1 MRSLFFALFVPSLA
15 LAAIPQ
21 PDDAPKPLSPTESA
35 KAFALP
41 TGMKIELIA
50 SEPLIHE
57 PSGVCWDERGRM
69 FVCELHGY
77 NVEGQHDID
86 ELNKSGELDLE
97 VRRIQASEA
106 AKKKAEAE
114 TYGTVKLLLDTDG
127 DGVMDKA
134 EVWADRLPPCYG
146 LAPGNGGI
154 IVACAPDIVFLKDTD
169 GDNKPDVQE
178 KLFTGFGTGALER
191 GINAPTWG
199 PDNWLYFG
207 RGWNGGSI
215 TGPHLA
221 KPVTL
226 PATDFRIRA
235 DGSAI
240 EPVSGSTKT
249 IGMAFTEG
257 GDRFVAT
264 TTHPGLF
271 VTPIPWRYLARNPD
285 AAAPVLDSPASDDTK
300 VYPIAPTHPWRLKRE
315 QHAEYFAFYRK
326 ISLSDAAASGYFT
339 SACSPLVYH
348 DSVLPGLHGHYLV
361 CEPAQNLVHRS
372 EIIRDGTRLRLQRVK
387 SEDHREFLA
396 SRDAWFHPMSLAT
409 TPDGCVAIV
418 DFYREIIEDYSAIPR
433 HLQQQYGVINGRDR
447 GRIWK
452 LVPETKLNSASIN
465 LAALD
470 DATLVKE
477 LSSELSWRRRTAQ
490 RLLVERRARVP
501 SQELAKMVCDQP
513 QGPGAAIAMLYT
525 LEGLGLLS
533 LDLMIT
539 LDNVRSPDVPVHVMR
554 CAEPL
559 FNMNPSKLRENPNM
573 VELSLARYEFREP
586 QAALQA
592 VLSMGQS
599 MSWSA
604 SPTHFASY
612 ARRWG
617 NLPWIDAA
625 VATSTFRGEADVLKE
640 LVLKPGKAA
649 PVMTNLAGII
659 AARGDAKEITESIAA
674 LEAASFQ
681 GKALE
686 VLKLGL
692 EDTKPLASKLD
703 VPAPTAPTAEQIAGW
718 EKRVPEVLAALKQKP
733 DLDAGK
739 VLFQS
744 ICASCHRSHGMGFV
758 VGPDLDAEFQ
768 RAPEVI
774 LRDVL
779 FPSEAARPGYE
790 TMMVKTQRGETLL
803 GVTASDSPT
812 SLTLHLPG
820 GIERTVLRKRAE
832 IRTIRNVSLM
842 PAGLGDALKPDQIA
856 NIITFLRS
864 VPKAP

>member
-1 MRSLFFALFVPSLA
+1 MRHFVLLFCAASA
-15 LAAIPQ
+15 LAVIPH
-21 PDDAPKPLSPTESA
+21 PDDAPRPLSPAESA

-41 TGMKIELIA
+41 PGMKIELIA
-50 SEPLIHE
+50 SEPLIRE

-86 ELNKSGELDLE
+86 ELNKSGELDLQ
-97 VRRIQASEA
+97 VRRIQASEE

-146 LAPGNGGI
+146 IAPGNGGI

-207 RGWNGGSI
+207 RGWAGGAI

-249 IGMAFTEG
+249 IGMAFTES

-361 CEPAQNLVHRS
+361 CEPAQNLVHRA
-372 EIIRDGTRLRLQRVK
+372 EIVRDSTRLRLQRVK
-387 SEDHREFLA
+387 GEEHSEFLA

-409 TPDGCVAIV
+409 SPDGCLAIV

-433 HLQQQYGVINGRDR
+433 HLQQQYGVINGHDR

-452 LVPETKLNSASIN
+452 LVPETLAKSASNN
-465 LAALD
+465 LSALD
-470 DATLVKE
+470 DAALVKE
-477 LSSELSWRRRTAQ
+477 LSSPLSWRRRTAQ
-490 RLLVERRARVP
+490 RLLVERGAKAEP
-501 SQELAKMVCDQP
+501 AALAKIVHDQA
-513 QGPGAAIAMLYT
+513 GDPGAAIAALYT
-525 LEGLGLLS
+525 LEGLGLLNNDVLTS
-533 LDLMIT
+533 L
-539 LDNVRSPDVPVHVMR
+539 NDVQIPEVQVHLLR
-554 CAEPL
+554 CAELYFISDPQAMAER
-559 FNMNPSKLRENPNM
+559 NST
-573 VELSLARYEFREP
+573 VELNLPAMNLTAP
-586 QAALQA
+586 QA
-592 VLSMGQS
+592 VLQATLSLGES
-599 MSWSA
+599 VLVA
-604 SPTHFASY
+604 TNPKILANY
-612 ARRWG
+612 ARSFGQLRWM
-617 NLPWIDAA
+617 DAA
-625 VATSTFRGEADVLKE
+625 IASSAHKQEPSILRE
-640 LVLKPGKAA
+640 LAKAPGKAD

-659 AARGDAKEITESIAA
+659 AARGEAKEITESIAA
-674 LEAASFQ
+674 LEAAAFK

-692 EDTKPLASKLD
+692 EDTKPLASEVD

-718 EKRVPEVLAALKQKP
+718 EKRVPEVLAALQQKP

-739 VLFQS
+739 ALFQS
-744 ICASCHRSHGMGFV
+744 ICAACHRSHGLGV
-758 VGPDLDAEFQ
+758 AVGPDLDAEFL

-803 GVTASDSPT
+803 GITASDSPT
-812 SLTLHLPG
+812 SLTFHLPG
-820 GIERTVLRKRAE
+820 GVERTVLRKRAD

-856 NIITFLRS
+856 NIIAFLRS
-864 VPKAP
+864 VPAKGS

>member
-1 MRSLFFALFVPSLA
+1 MLRQLVSLFFAATAFAV
-15 LAAIPQ
+15 IPH
-21 PDDAPKPLSPTESA
+21 PDDAPKPLSPAGSV

-106 AKKKAEAE
+106 SKKKAEAE

-169 GDNKPDVQE
+169 GDIKPDVQE

-207 RGWNGGSI
+207 RGWIGGSI

-285 AAAPVLDSPASDDTK
+285 AAAPLLDSPASDDTK

-387 SEDHREFLA
+387 GEEHSEFLA

-409 TPDGCVAIV
+409 TPDGCVTIV

-452 LVPETKLNSASIN
+452 LVPETLAKVLSIN
-465 LAALD
+465 LAALN
-470 DATLVKE
+470 DAALVKE

-490 RLLVERRARVP
+490 RVLIERMSPALVPELRQRMESGDTQAMMMLSDLGELSEHDQAVRLLKVGRGMMPEASQLSMALLAGGFNDEGESMEALLGLARDHGD
-501 SQELAKMVCDQP
+501 LRWMD
-513 QGPGAAIAMLYT
+513 AAIASSAHKR
-525 LEGLGLLS
+525 ERAILS
-533 LDLMIT
+533 D
-539 LDNVRSPDVPVHVMR
+539 
-554 CAEPL
+554 
-559 FNMNPSKLRENPNM
+559 
-573 VELSLARYEFREP
+573 LAR
-586 QAALQA
+586 A
-592 VLSMGQS
+592 
-599 MSWSA
+599 
-604 SPTHFASY
+604 
-612 ARRWG
+612 
-617 NLPWIDAA
+617 
-625 VATSTFRGEADVLKE
+625 
-640 LVLKPGKAA
+640 PGKAA

-692 EDTKPLASKLD
+692 EDTKPLVTKVD

-744 ICASCHRSHGMGFV
+744 ICAACHRSHGMGFA

-803 GVTASDSPT
+803 GITASDSPT

-820 GIERTVLRKRAE
+820 GVERTVLRKRSE

-856 NIITFLRS
+856 NIIVFLRS

>member
-1 MRSLFFALFVPSLA
+1 MLRHLISLFVAVTA
-15 LAAIPQ
+15 LAVIPH
-21 PDDAPKPLSPTESA
+21 PDDAPKPLSPAESA

-41 TGMKIELIA
+41 AGIKIELLA

-106 AKKKAEAE
+106 SKKKAEAE
-114 TYGTVKLLLDTDG
+114 TYGTVKLVLDTDG

-235 DGSAI
+235 DGSAV

-348 DSVLPGLHGHYLV
+348 DSMLPGLHGHYLV

-387 SEDHREFLA
+387 GEEHSEFLA

-452 LVPETKLNSASIN
+452 LVPETKPKSASIN

-470 DATLVKE
+470 DAALVKE
-477 LSSELSWRRRTAQ
+477 LSSDLSWRRRTAQ
-490 RLLVERRARVP
+490 RMLIEQKSPALVPELRQRMDSGDTQAMMMLSDLGELSAHDQAMRLLKMGRGMMPEASQFSLALLAGDFTDQDAGSKLLLGLARDHGD
-501 SQELAKMVCDQP
+501 LRWMD
-513 QGPGAAIAMLYT
+513 AAIASSAHKR
-525 LEGLGLLS
+525 ERAILS
-533 LDLMIT
+533 DLA
-539 LDNVRSPDVPVHVMR
+539 R
-554 CAEPL
+554 A
-559 FNMNPSKLRENPNM
+559 PSK
-573 VELSLARYEFREP
+573 S
-586 QAALQA
+586 
-592 VLSMGQS
+592 
-599 MSWSA
+599 
-604 SPTHFASY
+604 
-612 ARRWG
+612 
-617 NLPWIDAA
+617 
-625 VATSTFRGEADVLKE
+625 
-640 LVLKPGKAA
+640 A

-659 AARGDAKEITESIAA
+659 AARGDEKEITESIAA

-692 EDTKPLASKLD
+692 EDTKPLASKVD

-744 ICASCHRSHGMGFV
+744 ICAACHRSHGMGFT

-803 GVTASDSPT
+803 GITASDSPT

-820 GIERTVLRKRAE
+820 GVERTVLRKRAD

-856 NIITFLRS
+856 NIIAFLRS

>member
-1 MRSLFFALFVPSLA
+1 MFFAVTA
-15 LAAIPQ
+15 LAVIPH
-21 PDDAPKPLSPTESA
+21 PDDAPKPLSPAESA
-35 KAFALP
+35 RAFALP
-41 TGMKIELIA
+41 AGMKIELIA

-97 VRRIQASEA
+97 VRRIQASA
-106 AKKKAEAE
+106 ASKTKAEAE

-146 LAPGNGGI
+146 IAPGNGGI

-169 GDNKPDVQE
+169 GDNKADVQE

-207 RGWNGGSI
+207 RGWAGGSI

-361 CEPAQNLVHRS
+361 CEPAQNLVHRA

-387 SEDHREFLA
+387 GEEHSEFLA
-396 SRDAWFHPMSLAT
+396 SRDAWFHPMSLAA

-433 HLQQQYGVINGRDR
+433 HLQQQYGVINGHDR

-452 LVPETKLNSASIN
+452 LVPETLAKSAAN
-465 LAALD
+465 NVAALD
-470 DATLVKE
+470 DAALVKE
-477 LSSELSWRRRTAQ
+477 LSSDLSWRRRTAQ
-490 RLLVERRARVP
+490 RLLVERKSSALLPVLRLRMESGDAQAMAMLHDLGALNEQDMATSLLTMGDASAAKPAAQAEPLRPNPGSGTAAQANEASALVPRFDASLLASMPPASALALALLAGDLRASEERMQVLVLL
-501 SQELAKMVCDQP
+501 SQAHGHLRWMD
-513 QGPGAAIAMLYT
+513 AAIASSAFR
-525 LEGLGLLS
+525 LESALLS
-533 LDLMIT
+533 
-539 LDNVRSPDVPVHVMR
+539 
-554 CAEPL
+554 
-559 FNMNPSKLRENPNM
+559 
-573 VELSLARYEFREP
+573 SLAK
-586 QAALQA
+586 A
-592 VLSMGQS
+592 
-599 MSWSA
+599 
-604 SPTHFASY
+604 
-612 ARRWG
+612 
-617 NLPWIDAA
+617 
-625 VATSTFRGEADVLKE
+625 
-640 LVLKPGKAA
+640 PGKAE
-649 PVMTNLAGII
+649 PVMINLAGII
-659 AARGDAKEITESIAA
+659 AARGDAKAIEEAMAA
-674 LEAASFQ
+674 LKAVSFQ
-681 GKALE
+681 GKALD
-686 VLKLGL
+686 VLQLGL
-692 EDTKPLASKLD
+692 EDTKPLASKVD
-703 VPAPTAPTAEQIAGW
+703 VPAPTAPIAEQLAVW
-718 EKRVPEVLAALKQKP
+718 EKRVPEIITALQQKP

-744 ICASCHRSHGMGFV
+744 ICAACHRSHGLGFA

-803 GVTASDSPT
+803 GIAASDSPT

-820 GIERTVLRKRAE
+820 GIERTVLRKRAD

-842 PAGLGDALKPDQIA
+842 PAGLGEALKPEQIA
-856 NIITFLRS
+856 DVIAFLRS
-864 VPKAP
+864 VPAKGS